1 MRTRAWPA
9 YSRLFV
15 AGDGHRWAIADDVDQ
30 INRVA
35 RSLGVRVGPEPWVAC
50 VRNQSLF
57 YASHYGLFGSGWQRG
72 DNRLGVAYLHGQAG
86 TAGMPDH
93 DECYD
98 EFSRRHDEIDRVQVT
113 CRSMEALVLDA
124 GIAPEK
130 VFLIPIGIELDRF
143 PLRDSSSRAE
153 ARRALDL
160 PESAFVVG

>member
-9 YSRLFV
+9 YSRLFM

-35 RSLGVRVGPEPWVAC
+35 RGLRVRVGTHAAL
-50 VRNQSLF
+50 SG
-57 YASHYGLFGSGWQRG
+57 SHYGVFGSGWQRG
-72 DNRLGVAYLHGQAG
+72 DNRIGVAYLHGQPG
-86 TAGMPDH
+86 TPGMPDH

-130 VFLIPIGIELDRF
+130 VF
-143 PLRDSSSRAE
+143 
-153 ARRALDL
+153 
-160 PESAFVVG
+160 